1 MSGALI
7 AVVDDDEAIRLSSA
21 ELLTGSGYRVDL
33 FESGDDFL
41 ARWKPEETDCILLDL
56 QMQGRDGIEVLRI
69 AKEQGDL
76 PPVVVITAHGSVA
89 VAVEAMK
96 LGAFHFMEKPYSVDD
111 LLDSV
116 RQAMVS
122 RSERGDARAK
132 RAKAVALVDSL
143 SARQRQVLL
152 GILKGL
158 PNKII
163 AFELD
168 LSIRTIE
175 AYRAQL
181 LEKLGARGT
190 AEAVR
195 IALTAGMSATEKVSS
210 PPDLAIAAA
219 ANENSY
225 S

>member
-1 MSGALI
+1 MGAPMSDALI
-7 AVVDDDEAIRLSSA
+7 AIVDDDEAIRDSTGD
-21 ELLTGSGYRVDL
+21 LLGGAGYRVAL
-33 FESGDDFL
+33 YESGDDFL
-41 ARWKPEETDCILLDL
+41 ARGNGSTAGCILLDL
-56 QMQGRDGIEVLRI
+56 QMPGRDGIEVLQI
-69 AKEQGDL
+69 LKERGDS

-96 LGAFHFMEKPYSVDD
+96 LGAYHFMEKPYSAEE
-111 LLDSV
+111 LLDSIE
-116 RQAMVS
+116 QALAS
-122 RSERGDARAK
+122 RSKRGDALAERA
-132 RAKAVALVDSL
+132 RAISLVDGL

-158 PNKII
+158 PNKVI
-163 AFELD
+163 AFELG

-195 IALTAGMSATEKVSS
+195 IALTAGMSASDE
-210 PPDLAIAAA
+210 A
-219 ANENSY
+219 
-225 S
+225 

>member
-1 MSGALI
+1 MPDALI
-7 AVVDDDEAIRLSSA
+7 AIVDDDEAIRLSTGA
-21 ELLTGSGYRVDL
+21 LLEGAGYRVRL

-41 ARWKPEETDCILLDL
+41 DRGSGNPADCILLDL
-56 QMQGRDGIEVLRI
+56 QMPGRDGIEVLNILQDR
-69 AKEQGDL
+69 GNP

-96 LGAFHFMEKPYSVDD
+96 LGAYHFMEKPYGADE
-111 LLDSV
+111 LLDSIE
-116 RQAMVS
+116 QALAS
-122 RSERGDARAK
+122 RSVRGDALAQRAN
-132 RAKAVALVDSL
+132 AIALVDTL

-158 PNKII
+158 PNKVI
-163 AFELD
+163 AFELG

-195 IALTAGMSATEKVSS
+195 IALTAGMSAAEPV
-210 PPDLAIAAA
+210 
-219 ANENSY
+219 
-225 S
+225 

>member
-1 MSGALI
+1 MPDALI
-7 AVVDDDEAIRLSSA
+7 AIVDDDEAIRLSTGG
-21 ELLTGSGYRVDL
+21 LLEGAGYRVRL
-33 FESGDDFL
+33 FGSGDDFL
-41 ARWKPEETDCILLDL
+41 ERGESDPADCILLDL
-56 QMQGRDGIEVLRI
+56 QMPGRDGIEVLQVLKQRG
-69 AKEQGDL
+69 ES

-96 LGAFHFMEKPYSVDD
+96 LGAYHFMEKPYSADE

-116 RQAMVS
+116 EQALTS
-122 RSERGDARAK
+122 RSKRGDALAERA
-132 RAKAVALVDSL
+132 RAIALVDGL
-143 SARQRQVLL
+143 SGRQRQVLL

-158 PNKII
+158 PNKVI
-163 AFELD
+163 AFELG

-195 IALTAGMSATEKVSS
+195 IALTAGMSAADPV
-210 PPDLAIAAA
+210 
-219 ANENSY
+219 
-225 S
+225 

>member
-1 MSGALI
+1 MPDARI
-7 AVVDDDEAIRLSSA
+7 AVVDDDDAIRLSTGS
-21 ELLTGSGYRVDL
+21 LLEGSGYRTAL
-33 FESGDDFL
+33 FASGDDFL
-41 ARWKPEETDCILLDL
+41 AGWSPESMVCVLLDL
-56 QMQGRDGIEVLRI
+56 QMPGLDGLGVLR
-69 AKEQGDL
+69 ALAERGES
-76 PPVVVITAHGSVA
+76 PPVLVITGHGCVS

-96 LGAFHFMEKPYSVDD
+96 LGAYDFMEKPYGAED

-116 RQAMVS
+116 ARAVAS
-122 RSERGDARAK
+122 RSDRGDDRAGRARA
-132 RAKAVALVDSL
+132 AALVDSL

-163 AFELD
+163 AFELG

-195 IALTAGMSATEKVSS
+195 IALSAGLSAADKV
-210 PPDLAIAAA
+210 
-219 ANENSY
+219 
-225 S
+225 